1 MIRLSLFPKE
11 IFSHRALYFTF
22 KKEGQ
27 IPGYYDTSCVI
38 VSDAPNISLTVLSNP
53 AKRQEYD
60 KKGILYVQDQNV
72 VVSNYFFS
80 VVILSPGCSHTLCCL
95 PTISGLPEPAQGFN
109 TYLQWPWHKVVRYSV
124 WWACSETHG
133 PHPPAILG
141 GVKIPSS
148 KKEYGT
154 AVPFLGS

>member
-109 TYLQWPWHKVVRYSV
+109 THLQWPWHKV
-124 WWACSETHG
+124 
-133 PHPPAILG
+133 LG
-141 GVKIPSS
+141 MVSMFRDATVCIRLQSWMGV
-148 KKEYGT
+148 
-154 AVPFLGS
+154 

>member
-72 VVSNYFFS
+72 VDYLNRHKGL
-80 VVILSPGCSHTLCCL
+80 ILTCN
-95 PTISGLPEPAQGFN
+95 GLGI
-109 TYLQWPWHKVVRYSV
+109 RYSV
-124 WWACSETHG
+124 W
-133 PHPPAILG
+133 
-141 GVKIPSS
+141 
-148 KKEYGT
+148 
-154 AVPFLGS
+154 